1 MEELKLSDDVIEQI
15 KDFDN
20 KELTDEQ
27 SFWCQSCIV
36 KYCQQN
42 FKNWTSGNNEV
53 DKFIQK
59 SQLNA
64 KNGNGILEW
73 IEYDRFENVEYLT
86 KGGFGSIYKAIWKDG
101 YIVSLDFENNQW
113 KRDKYC
119 WGFSRQHL
127 NNNFNSLSWSEKI
140 RILLDIANSGNIL
153 NYDKSV
159 AQITD
164 LGLCRPVNTKSS
176 QDEYKNIYGVLPY
189 VAPEV
194 LRGKEYTKESD
205 IYGLELLH
213 MKPKSD
219 YKFPQFILD
228 IIKQCLDADP
238 LKRPKANE
246 LSDLLKKLYNE
257 LNLSDDDHEIN
268 KQIREANKIN
278 EKLTT
283 TSSLYTSTTLSYNT
297 NDDNSFGEYSESI
310 DLIDFTKLNIDK
322 SN

>member
-1 MEELKLSDDVIEQI
+1 MVILYLWILKIINGKEINIAGDFPVVLKCLHNSQDITVEFLKEIGLYTLFYTSFISPCYGITKDPKSNNFMMVIPYAQ
-15 KDFDN
+15 
-20 KELTDEQ
+20 
-27 SFWCQSCIV
+27 
-36 KYCQQN
+36 Y
-42 FKNWTSGNNEV
+42 G
-53 DKFIQK
+53 
-59 SQLNA
+59 
-64 KNGNGILEW
+64 
-73 IEYDRFENVEYLT
+73 
-86 KGGFGSIYKAIWKDG
+86 
-101 YIVSLDFENNQW
+101 
-113 KRDKYC
+113 
-119 WGFSRQHL
+119 RQHL

-213 MKPKSD
+213 MNICQGLRPKSD